1 MSQERKTILVGIEK
15 EAMNQFRK
23 TLFEK
28 GLNPNEFFSY
38 IVDLVNIN
46 DERVLDF
53 LQEIKKIKINK
64 LMRGEADNFTPDNL
78 YDAIE
83 EKLKK

>member
-1 MSQERKTILVGIEK
+1 MAQDRKTILVGAER
-15 EAMNQFRK
+15 EAMNEFRK

-28 GLNPNEFFSY
+28 GLSPNEFFSY
-38 IVDLVNIN
+38 IIDLVNIN
-46 DERVLDF
+46 DERTLDF
-53 LQEIKKIKINK
+53 LEEIKKNKINK
-64 LMRGEADNFTPDNL
+64 LMKGEAVKYTSDNL

>member
-1 MSQERKTILVGIEK
+1 MAQERKTILVGVEK
-15 EAMNQFRK
+15 EAMNEFRK

-28 GLNPNEFFSY
+28 GLSPNEFFCY
-38 IVDLVNIN
+38 IVDLININ

-53 LQEIKKIKINK
+53 LEEIKKNKINK
-64 LMRGEADNFTPDNL
+64 LMKGEAVKFTPDNL